1 MEAADRDILLKLY
14 NALEMLLRK
23 KILARLI
30 IFHQIKYI
38 RPD

>member
-14 NALEMLLRK
+14 NALEILRK